1 MGCEQARISANSAK
15 HNSLQGGALLYRMA
29 EMPHSYLCCQ
39 DPHSPTRIPT
49 LNPNPFSSQV
59 PFKPDDLFKYIHY
72 IQSTRG
78 LLKVSELDCLREYP
92 AVAST
97 NIKFL
102 FIVRFLINI
111 VSNKRRISQPLIRL
125 DIEDARLCR
134 KNHLLHFPTL
144 VACTA

>member
-29 EMPHSYLCCQ
+29 EMPHSY
-39 DPHSPTRIPT
+39 
-49 LNPNPFSSQV
+49 QV

-92 AVAST
+92 AVATT

-134 KNHLLHFPTL
+134 KNHLLPFPTL